1 MDLDSERLRAF
12 LAVARA
18 RNFSRAARRLGKTQ
32 PSVSQAVARLERDLG
47 HALFVREGR
56 TSHLAPAGRL
66 LLEHAERIFEEMDRA
81 RARLSGLTELREGE
95 LVVGTSDTLA
105 CYFLPPVFAA
115 FRARYPGVEL
125 RLENRPSPAV
135 VAQVAERALDIGVVS
150 LPVSGDER
158 VRQQILAPYRDVV
171 ICPPAHPLAR
181 RRAVHVK
188 ALAAHPL
195 LLLDR
200 TTGGRAALDAAF
212 VQAGVRPRVTMEM
225 GSVEVLKSLVELGFG
240 LSVVPAL
247 AVAREAR
254 ARTLAVLDLRGL
266 SGARSV
272 ALVLPATAP
281 LSPAATAFA
290 ALAREN
296 WSGRSRTWR
305 A

>member
-47 HALFVREGR
+47 HALFLRDGR
-56 TSHLAPAGRL
+56 TTRLAPAGRL
-66 LLEHAERIFEEMDRA
+66 LLEHAERIFDEMDRA
-81 RARLSGLTELREGE
+81 RARLSGLAELREGE

-105 CYFLPPVFAA
+105 CHVLPPVFAG
-115 FRARYPGVEL
+115 FRARYPGVDL

-135 VAQVAERALDIGVVS
+135 VTQVAERTIDLGVVS

-171 ICPPAHPLAR
+171 ICPPGHAVAR
-181 RRAVHVK
+181 RRQLHVA

-200 TTGGRAALDAAF
+200 TTGSRAALDAAF
-212 VQAGVRPRVTMEM
+212 GQAGVHPHVAMEM
-225 GSVEVLKSLVELGFG
+225 SSVEVLKRLVELGFG
-240 LSVVPAL
+240 LSVVPAV
-247 AVAREAR
+247 AVVREAR
-254 ARTLAVLDLRGL
+254 ARTLAVLGLRGL
-266 SGARSV
+266 SGRSV
-272 ALVLPATAP
+272 GLVLPASAP
-281 LSPAATAFA
+281 VSPAAAAFA
-290 ALAREN
+290 ALARETL
-296 WSGRSRTWR
+296 SPAR
-305 A
+305 AS